1 MEMVLCVNVEQT
13 CWPARP
19 EPLIRSRCNLA
30 TTFTSA
36 HGLASS
42 LATMGTAS
50 YHLAIIVQ

>member
-13 CWPARP
+13 CRAARP

-30 TTFTSA
+30 TTFTSD

-42 LATMGTAS
+42 PATMGAAS